1 MRLRSNA
8 QGFIEFVGL
17 MALIM
22 CFVALSIDAVLPAL
36 SMMGADLGVN
46 NANDI
51 QLVITSVFMGVASG
65 QLIYGPLSDSYGRKP
80 AVYLGFS
87 IFIIGSIVCLFS
99 VDMQTM
105 LIGRFLQGLGA
116 AGPRIVTL
124 AIVRDQYKGAQMA
137 RVMSLIMT
145 LFILS
150 PVVAP
155 LVGQLVLMFAG
166 WREIF
171 VLMLAIALIALFWF
185 TVRLPES
192 LAVEKRTPLRPVIIW
207 SSIKELFS
215 HQASRGFV
223 LGLGLTFGAFLGFL
237 NSVQQILQDLYQLG
251 AMFPVY
257 FAVLAGGIGVAS
269 ILNAKLVLLLGMR
282 FLVLGAQLVTSVV
295 SCCTW
300 LLLVYFDSSLPLW
313 ALMIYFS
320 LMLFALGVLFG
331 NLNALAMEPF
341 GHVAGLASSVVGA
354 ISTFMAVG
362 FGIIV
367 GQAFDDTVLPVIA
380 GFALLGTSSGFITY
394 WAFKFRSSASS

>member
-1 MRLRSNA
+1 
-8 QGFIEFVGL
+8 
-17 MALIM
+17 
-22 CFVALSIDAVLPAL
+22 
-36 SMMGADLGVN
+36 
-46 NANDI
+46 
-51 QLVITSVFMGVASG
+51 
-65 QLIYGPLSDSYGRKP
+65 
-80 AVYLGFS
+80 
-87 IFIIGSIVCLFS
+87 
-99 VDMQTM
+99 MQTM
-105 LIGRFLQGLGA
+105 LFGRFLQGLGA

-185 TVRLPES
+185 AIRLPES

-207 SSIKELFS
+207 NSIKELFA

-237 NSVQQILQDLYQLG
+237 NSVQQVLQDLYQLG
-251 AMFPVY
+251 AIFPVY

-269 ILNAKLVLLLGMR
+269 ISNAKLVLLLGMR
-282 FLVLGAQLVTSVV
+282 FLVLGAQLVTSIV

-300 LLLVYFDSSLPLW
+300 LFLVYFDSSLPLW
-313 ALMIYFS
+313 ALMLYFS

-362 FGIIV
+362 FGIVV

-394 WAFKFRSSASS
+394 WAFKHRCSASS